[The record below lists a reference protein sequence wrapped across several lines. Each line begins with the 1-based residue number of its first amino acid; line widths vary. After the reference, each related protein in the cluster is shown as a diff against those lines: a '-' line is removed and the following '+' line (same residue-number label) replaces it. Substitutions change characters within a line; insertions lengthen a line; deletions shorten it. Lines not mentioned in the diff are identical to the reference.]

1 VIYVLIWIW
10 TVGAIVIATA
20 MLDQTSN
27 RPRTRLA
34 RIGVVLFFLAWPIT
48 FSGAILAGVFGAGRL
63 K

>member
-1 VIYVLIWIW
+1 MIYVLLWIW
-10 TVGAIVIATA
+10 TVGVVVISAA

-34 RIGVVLFFLAWPIT
+34 KIGVVLFFIAWPIT
-48 FSGAILAGVFGAGRL
+48 FSGAILAGLFAAGTL